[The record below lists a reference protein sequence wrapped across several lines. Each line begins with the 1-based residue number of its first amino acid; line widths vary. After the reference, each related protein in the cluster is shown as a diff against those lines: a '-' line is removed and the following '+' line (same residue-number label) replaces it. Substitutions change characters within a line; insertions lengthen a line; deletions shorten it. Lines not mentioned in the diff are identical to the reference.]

1 MAGLKEVKNKINGI
15 TKTAQI
21 TKTMY
26 MVASA
31 KLRSAQKK
39 MEDFRP
45 YTAKF
50 SDVMHELSSGQ
61 DTEAGALP
69 LMEEREVK
77 TVEILVVTSDR
88 GLAGSFNSNIIRTA
102 ERLRKRY
109 EAEGKQVSFVTVG
122 RKATRYF
129 RKTGLLRAQF
139 NDIMAS
145 FQMFNARDIAKAVT
159 EAFLSGATDKVDI
172 VYGKFI
178 SMAIQRPEVETLLP
192 IKPVVSADVE
202 AADATPA
209 AAAGAS
215 GAYSFEPDANE
226 IMTGLLPLFLNVQ
239 VFHALLEV
247 GASEQAARM
256 TAMDNATKACKDMIQ
271 ELTQL
276 YNKARQAAV
285 TNELLDIVGG
295 AEALKG

>member
-1 MAGLKEVKNKINGI
+1 MPGLKDVKTKINGI

-50 SDVMHELSSGQ
+50 NAVMRELSGGG
-61 DTEAGALP
+61 DAEAGALP
-69 LMEEREVK
+69 LMEVRDVK
-77 TVEILVVTSDR
+77 TVEIVVFTSDR
-88 GLAGSFNSNIIRTA
+88 GLAGSFNSNIIRAA
-102 ERLRKRY
+102 ERLRKQY
-109 EAEGKQVSFVTVG
+109 EAEGKKVSIITIG
-122 RKATRYF
+122 KKATRYF
-129 RKTGLLRAQF
+129 RKTGLVRAHF
-139 NDIMAS
+139 NDIMAA
-145 FQMFNARDIAKAVT
+145 FQMFNAREIAQVIT
-159 EAFLSGATDKVDI
+159 SAFLSGETDQVDI
-172 VYGKFI
+172 VYGKFY
-178 SMAIQRPEVETLLP
+178 SMAIQKPEIEALLP
-192 IKPVVSADVE
+192 IKPVSAEIAETATGPVSAGP
-202 AADATPA
+202 T
-209 AAAGAS
+209 
-215 GAYSFEPDANE
+215 GAYSFEPDSNE

-256 TAMDNATKACKDMIQ
+256 TAMDNATKACRDMIK